1 MKSELGL
8 TTGFPLKISVKV
20 DQKVPEI
27 MTLVKQIFRITK
39 TEKTYLKTN
48 KILGKQIYFHHYAI

>member
-27 MTLVKQIFRITK
+27 MTLVKQIFRTTK